1 MTKNQAI
8 IVDNIEVPLEGERNL
23 LEVIRKAHIELPTFC
38 YHSEISI
45 YGACRMCMVEIEGRG
60 IQPACST
67 PPEDGMV
74 VHTETATI
82 RGMRKMIIE
91 LMLAAHDQDC
101 LTCPK
106 SGDCRLQKIAKQLGV
121 EKVRFKQMN
130 KKQPKDISSD
140 AIVRDPNKCVLCG
153 DCVRVCNEIQSVGIL
168 DFAKRG
174 AGVKVAPC
182 FGKGLGEVEC
192 INCGQCVKICPVGAL
207 TPKFQINEVWDAIY
221 NPEKIVVV
229 QIAPAV
235 RVALGEYF
243 GFKPGEATIG
253 QIVTALRIMGFDK
266 VYDTSFTA
274 DLTVVEE
281 GNEFLRRYTEK
292 DRLPQFTSCCPAW
305 VKFAEQ
311 YYPDLLPNLS
321 SCKSPQQMFGSV
333 AKEKLSSDLEIDRD
347 KIVVVSIMPCTA
359 KKFEAK
365 RDEFKVNGN
374 PDVDFVLTTNELAVM
389 IKERGIEFSQLD
401 PGSFDLPFGFKTG
414 AGVIFGTTGGVSEAV
429 LRYAADSLG
438 RGMNNEFKQ
447 LRYGEGILSTEV
459 TVNGITLKLAIVS
472 GLANARKLMDEIR
485 RGEVNFDLVE
495 VMACPGGCVNGG
507 GQPIAEQGKQR
518 ETIKDRAKGLYD
530 DDKMLQ
536 FHNSIENPY
545 LNQIFNKET
554 TPQVI
559 PHTAHNLLH
568 TEYRNRRR
576 ITGESIVLAENN
588 NDSSKVLS
596 LSICFGT
603 SCFLRGSQQLYSQLM
618 AYIREKGF
626 ENKIKFTAS
635 FCSEKCKKG
644 PVLKVNGEAIELC
657 TFEKAVDAIE
667 KSISSVQ

>member
-1 MTKNQAI
+1 MNKNQSI
-8 IVDNIEVPLEGERNL
+8 IVDNIEVPIEGERNL

-67 PPEDGMV
+67 PPEGGMV
-74 VHTETATI
+74 VHTDTAQI
-82 RGMRKMIIE
+82 RKMRKMIIE

-106 SGDCRLQKIAKQLGV
+106 SGDCRLQQIAKQLGV
-121 EKVRFKQMN
+121 EKVRFKQVN

-140 AIVRDPNKCVLCG
+140 AIIRDPNKCVLCG
-153 DCVRVCNEIQSVGIL
+153 DCVRVCNEIQSVGVL

-174 AGVKVAPC
+174 SSAKVAPC
-182 FGKGLGEVEC
+182 FGKGMGEVEC

-207 TPKFQINEVWDAIY
+207 TPKFQINEVWDAIHD
-221 NPEKIVVV
+221 PEKTVVV

-235 RVALGEYF
+235 RVAVGESF
-243 GFKPGEATIG
+243 GFKPGDATIG
-253 QIVTALRIMGFDK
+253 QVVTALRMMGVDK

-274 DLTVVEE
+274 DLTVIEE
-281 GNEFLRRYTEK
+281 GNEFLKRYTEK
-292 DRLPQFTSCCPAW
+292 DRLPQFTSCCPSW

-333 AKEKLSSDLEIDRD
+333 AKDNLSRDLGIPRE

-374 PDVDFVLTTNELAVM
+374 PDVDYVLTSTELALM

-414 AGVIFGTTGGVSEAV
+414 AGVIFGATGGVSEAV

-438 RGMNNEFKQ
+438 RGMNNEFRQ
-447 LRYGEGILSTEV
+447 LRYSEGITSAEV

-485 RGEVNFDLVE
+485 RGEANFDLVE

-507 GQPIAEQGKQR
+507 GQPAAVQGKQ
-518 ETIKDRAKGLYD
+518 KDTVMKRSKGLYD
-530 DDKMLQ
+530 NDTMLQ

-545 LNQIFNKET
+545 IKQLYDKGLDS
-554 TPQVI
+554 
-559 PHTAHNLLH
+559 HKLLH
-568 TEYRNRRR
+568 TEYKNRRR
-576 ITGESIVLAENN
+576 IMSERIVLAET
-588 NDSSKVLS
+588 NDGGDKLLS
-596 LSICFGT
+596 LTICFGT
-603 SCFLRGSQQLYSQLM
+603 SCFLRGAQQLYSQLM
-618 AYIREKGF
+618 EYLREKGL
-626 ENKIKFTAS
+626 EDKTRFTAS

-644 PVLKVNGEAIELC
+644 PVLTVNGETIEHC
-657 TFEKAVDAIE
+657 TLEKATAAIE
-667 KSISSVQ
+667 KVLADNK